1 MTICCRAALA
11 IAIAFAASVPA
22 TAQESGRY
30 RDFQLGASVT
40 AISTL
45 TDTRRS
51 DVTVVHE
58 RPALMQELRWMPSSF
73 GPASRSRG
81 EGIELVVFGF
91 YENQLYRLAIDYDRS
106 ATKGMTDRDMVDAI
120 SSIYGPPSSSNVAA
134 EGTDGRGAEAVASR
148 IVARWNG
155 PGYAVAATRWSYGGA
170 WRLVVESTA
179 LATLAHAA
187 DTRAIALDVQQGPQ
201 QEAER
206 ARRDQQNK
214 DDATAAARTANKAVF
229 QP

>member
-1 MTICCRAALA
+1 MTIRCCAALA
-11 IAIAFAASVPA
+11 VALAASVPA
-22 TAQESGRY
+22 GAQEAGSY
-30 RDFQLGASVT
+30 RDFQLGSSVT
-40 AISTL
+40 AVSML

-91 YENQLYRLAIDYDRS
+91 YENQLYRLAIDYDR
-106 ATKGMTDRDMVDAI
+106 ATTKGMTDRDMVDAI
-120 SSIYGPPSSSNVAA
+120 SSSYGPPSSSNIASD
-134 EGTDGRGAEAVASR
+134 GTDRRGAEAVASR

-155 PGYAVAATRWSYGGA
+155 PGYAVAVTRWSYGGA

-179 LATLAHAA
+179 LAALAHTGDA
-187 DTRAIALDVQQGPQ
+187 RAIALDVQEGPQ

-206 ARRDQQNK
+206 ARRDQQNR
-214 DDATAAARTANKAVF
+214 DDADAAARTANKAVF